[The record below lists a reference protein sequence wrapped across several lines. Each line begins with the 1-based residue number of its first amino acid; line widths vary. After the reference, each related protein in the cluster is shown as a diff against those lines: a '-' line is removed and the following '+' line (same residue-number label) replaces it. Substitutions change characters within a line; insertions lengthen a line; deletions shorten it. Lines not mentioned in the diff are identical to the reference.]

1 MIAVRR
7 RSRTA
12 IAALAAALFL
22 CVAPSA
28 EAAGKRLVGVNGV
41 PAPSDAQ
48 MARLAAGGTDTIRI
62 SVGWRQIEPLPGFRN
77 WVHLDSV
84 VAGAVG
90 AGMEVLPV
98 LFHSPKWV
106 SGNNG
111 AVPPIYSDTGRTAWS
126 AFVADLVARYGTN
139 GTFWAAHPELP
150 RRPFRHYQVWNEV
163 NLRAFW
169 GSRPNPR
176 GYAELVKL
184 TSRALSADPEAKLL
198 LAGLI
203 PFKTVGAGSVAGT
216 SYLERLLKFRNLR
229 SHVDAVAVHPYGR
242 LPRVVIKGIERIHDV
257 LDPPR
262 TTKSGKRTRRAG
274 WSRKLPIFVTEFG
287 WATGGELWDIS
298 PVQADLG
305 QQARWV
311 QRTYKLMRRNAKRLR
326 LRRALYFTHTD
337 FDAEG
342 TDYWSAR
349 MGLFDLS
356 GNPKP
361 AWFAYAES
369 GGGTP

>member
-1 MIAVRR
+1 MRR

-12 IAALAAALFL
+12 IAVLAAAAL
-22 CVAPSA
+22 CLCLAPSA
-28 EAAGKRLVGVNGV
+28 GAAGKRLVGINGV
-41 PAPSDAQ
+41 PAPTDAQ

-84 VAGAVG
+84 VAGATG

-111 AVPPIYSDTGRTAWS
+111 AVPPIYSDTARTAWS

-150 RRPFRHYQVWNEV
+150 RRPFRYYQVWNEV

-169 GSRPNPR
+169 GGRPNPR
-176 GYAELVKL
+176 GYAELVGL
-184 TSRALSADPEAKLL
+184 TSRALSADPDAKLL

-203 PFKTVGAGSVAGT
+203 PYKTAGPGSVAGT
-216 SYLERLLKFRNLR
+216 SYLKRLLKFRALR
-229 SHVDAVAVHPYGR
+229 RHVDAVAVHPYGR
-242 LPRVVIKGIERIHDV
+242 NPRVVIKGIERIRDV
-257 LDPPR
+257 LSPPR
-262 TTKSGKRTRRAG
+262 TKKSGKRIRRPG
-274 WSRKLPIFVTEFG
+274 WVRKLPILVTEFG
-287 WATGGELWDIS
+287 WSTGGELWNIS
-298 PVQADLG
+298 PVQADPG
-305 QQARWV
+305 EQARWLK
-311 QRTYKLMRRNAKRLR
+311 RSYKQMRKNAKRLR
-326 LRRALYFTHTD
+326 LRRALYFNFQD
-337 FDAEG
+337 FDPEG

-349 MGLFDLS
+349 MGLFDLA

-361 AWFAYAES
+361 AWFSYVES